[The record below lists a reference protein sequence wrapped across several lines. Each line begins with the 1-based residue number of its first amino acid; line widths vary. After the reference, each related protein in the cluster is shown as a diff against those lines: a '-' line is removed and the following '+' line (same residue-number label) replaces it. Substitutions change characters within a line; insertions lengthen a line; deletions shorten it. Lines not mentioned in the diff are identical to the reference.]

1 VVIGTRVWD
10 VEKRSV
16 RATLE
21 GQYEER
27 SLKTLSLDGRYF
39 AATGL
44 APHNR
49 NNPVFVWDTT
59 SGQTCLQIPG
69 DPDENTEFL
78 QLAGDRVFLAGHSS
92 NRMTI
97 WSLSQAREER
107 TIDLPGNKVEHAN
120 TAIAHNGLY
129 VAAIAESKPVVIKI
143 DTGETVVRMRAPKQ
157 MKTKESRGPELPPGM
172 VRVDRGGWIIDDD
185 DGGAADESECRSIY
199 SWLKALEF
207 SPDSRELAAISTH
220 PKPRVICWNY
230 QGRRILDEPLHTE
243 RGDFGE
249 NSITWFPG
257 GKAWLL
263 GSDVFDRDTGKVVLS
278 VRKSSSGVPRVRVR
292 DDDHLVG
299 IFPRSP
305 NELQIMEIPW
315 ENIRASL
322 AKLAE
327 DAPALLSPAQPVSIV
342 FELGSLRGDQ
352 NTTIQELGDAL
363 KERLARDNLKVEKG
377 QSTFFRIRFS
387 EKAGDSVA
395 IFERQSPFDWRGR
408 DTGQRV
414 REAEGDL
421 VVELMVP
428 GNDKP
433 VWRDSLSASSD
444 SSYDGEI
451 NEMTVRDSMIENLA
465 NRMDDLNFPY
475 FIPKSE
481 NLLAL
486 PVVLQ

>member
-1 VVIGTRVWD
+1 
-10 VEKRSV
+10 
-16 RATLE
+16 
-21 GQYEER
+21 
-27 SLKTLSLDGRYF
+27 
-39 AATGL
+39 
-44 APHNR
+44 
-49 NNPVFVWDTT
+49 
-59 SGQTCLQIPG
+59 
-69 DPDENTEFL
+69 
-78 QLAGDRVFLAGHSS
+78 
-92 NRMTI
+92 
-97 WSLSQAREER
+97 
-107 TIDLPGNKVEHAN
+107 
-120 TAIAHNGLY
+120 
-129 VAAIAESKPVVIKI
+129 
-143 DTGETVVRMRAPKQ
+143 
-157 MKTKESRGPELPPGM
+157 
-172 VRVDRGGWIIDDD
+172 
-185 DGGAADESECRSIY
+185 
-199 SWLKALEF
+199 
-207 SPDSRELAAISTH
+207 
-220 PKPRVICWNY
+220 
-230 QGRRILDEPLHTE
+230 
-243 RGDFGE
+243 
-249 NSITWFPG
+249 
-257 GKAWLL
+257 
-263 GSDVFDRDTGKVVLS
+263 
-278 VRKSSSGVPRVRVR
+278 
-292 DDDHLVG
+292 
-299 IFPRSP
+299 
-305 NELQIMEIPW
+305 MEIPW